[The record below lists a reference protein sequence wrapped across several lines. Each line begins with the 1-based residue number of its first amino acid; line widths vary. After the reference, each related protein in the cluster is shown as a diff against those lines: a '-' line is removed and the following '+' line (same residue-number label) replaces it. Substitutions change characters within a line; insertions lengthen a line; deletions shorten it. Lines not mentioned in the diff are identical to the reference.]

1 MVNAWYVPQCTVHP
15 WTRSVYT
22 RAISQDPIKFPEP
35 EKFKPE
41 RFLQEQNASVDELS
55 FAFGFGRRVW
65 YAVSRISVSFWQG
78 TLIVP

>member
-1 MVNAWYVPQCTVHP
+1 MHGTSPSAQSIPGRAQ
-15 WTRSVYT
+15 SYT